1 MPIGIDL
8 MRVISIEKVSKGTDA
23 LEIYFF
29 RAIVCATA
37 FYLNQYRRSRVRNN
51 FMPLYLLQ
59 GATFF

>member
-29 RAIVCATA
+29 FAQSFARLRFT
-37 FYLNQYRRSRVRNN
+37 
-51 FMPLYLLQ
+51 
-59 GATFF
+59 